1 MAKEGS
7 SNSDFNKKVTPSGK
21 NDNLQFNFMEEMKM
35 KNPPFK
41 REMKVFKEEMEEE
54 IQQIKS
60 EHKKEIKNLEENFQ
74 QSIIEKIQANNQQI
88 INHLEIKFEDKYGNE
103 IAALKQKVVELSL
116 KSEQKDNSSV
126 NFVQIKNKWSEIK
139 LKCCENKCINTDKP
153 VGNCIEGNGFINIID
168 GGNIK
173 YINCVGEGENKAAG
187 VTAENKLNTPKND
200 CINYSL
206 FYFEIKCKIE
216 GVKSDENWMVIGI
229 RNGNNAVKLDIDE
242 AFVRYESII
251 NKNIK
256 FKIPKFS
263 WNDGDV
269 FGFGLVYP
277 PTKINELPYV
287 FFTQNGKQIGK
298 SLLLK
303 NDGCD
308 NYKISAHL
316 KRCSIVAN
324 FGNDLKTKPFVY
336 NITEHL
342 APKEFY
348 VDSDGSIVS
357 SLTSMM
363 AAMMASRDALRMF
376 SDDD

>member
-7 SNSDFNKKVTPSGK
+7 SNSDFNKKVMTPLSN

-54 IQQIKS
+54 IQEIKS
-60 EHKKEIKNLEENFQ
+60 EHKKEIKNLEQNFQ

-88 INHLEIKFEDKYGNE
+88 INHLEIKFENKYGNE
-103 IAALKQKVVELSL
+103 ISALKQKIVELKL
-116 KSEQKDNSSV
+116 KSEQKDNFSV

-139 LKCCENKCINTDKP
+139 LHGKCCENECINTDKP

-168 GGNIK
+168 GGNIN

-187 VTAENKLNTPKND
+187 VTAENKFNKPKND

-216 GVKSDENWMVIGI
+216 GVKSDENWMVIGL

-242 AFVRYESII
+242 AFIRYESII
-251 NKNIK
+251 KKNIK
-256 FKIPKFS
+256 FKLPTFS

-277 PTKINELPYV
+277 PKINELPYV
-287 FFTQNGKQIGK
+287 FFTQNGKLIGK

-303 NDGCD
+303 NDDCD
-308 NYKISAHL
+308 NYEIFAHL

-324 FGNDLKTKPFVY
+324 FGNDLKAKPFVY
-336 NITEHL
+336 NITEHS

-348 VDSDGSIVS
+348 VDSDGSIVY
-357 SLTSMM
+357 L
-363 AAMMASRDALRMF
+363 LLLVNF
-376 SDDD
+376 QKFLIIKEI